1 MPDYAKGISEVLK
14 NTFEKGFSIGKCE
27 GIKQEL
33 QVRDE
38 CLASVSLGFLV
49 YYMYLIKCEV

>member
-27 GIKQEL
+27 GIKQVF

-38 CLASVSLGFLV
+38 CLQA
-49 YYMYLIKCEV
+49 